1 MVENHTVC
9 TIFQGRAGDHND
21 LAIPAA
27 KSLGNALASCL
38 GQRPTVIGTP
48 KPALSAGWREE
59 LDAAMPDLHAVQQHF
74 AAVFASGAVSV
85 AATSRCAV
93 SLATLPA
100 LAQHYPDACLV
111 WFDAH
116 ADLNTPASS
125 TSGFLGGLALAG
137 PLGLWDTGLG
147 SGIRMEQVVLVG
159 QRDLDPFEVNLIE
172 QHNIS
177 CLPPGEDLPDRLR
190 KAVAGRAVY
199 VHLDCDV
206 LAPGTVPTDYQSEGG
221 LTLAE
226 LTACC
231 KVLACS
237 SLIGIEIAEL
247 QNAWQPEGPPVS
259 PEKLVAALM
268 PLLQ

>member
-1 MVENHTVC
+1 MVENRIACTV
-9 TIFQGRAGDHND
+9 FQGRAGDHND

-27 KSLGNALASCL
+27 KSLGDALAICT
-38 GQRPTVIGTP
+38 GQPPTFIGTP
-48 KPALSAGWREE
+48 KPALNAGWREE
-59 LDAAMPDLHAVQQHF
+59 LEAAMPDLRAAQQHF

-85 AATSRCAV
+85 AAISRCAV

-100 LAQHYPDACLV
+100 LAKQHPDTCLV

-116 ADLNTPASS
+116 ADLNTPTSS

-159 QRDLDPFEVNLIE
+159 QRDLDPFESMLIE
-172 QHNIS
+172 QHNIP
-177 CLPPGEDLPDRLR
+177 CLSPGEDLPDRLR
-190 KAVAGRAVY
+190 RAVAGRAVY

-231 KVLACS
+231 EALACS
-237 SLIGIEIAEL
+237 SLTGIEIAEL
-247 QNAWQPEGPPVS
+247 QNAWRPEDAPVS
-259 PEKLVAALM
+259 PRPLIAALM